1 MAKKK
6 ETDESVIVTAAKAI
20 GEAAGKVAV
29 IAGVTAPE
37 PKPAKVKIEKLKA
50 KNKAR
55 LPRKEK
61 KAQKKKAAAA
71 K

>member
-6 ETDESVIVTAAKAI
+6 ESDDSVIVTAAKAI

-29 IAGVTAPE
+29 LTGVAAPA
-37 PKPAKVKIEKLKA
+37 PPAKPKIGKLKP

-71 K
+71 R